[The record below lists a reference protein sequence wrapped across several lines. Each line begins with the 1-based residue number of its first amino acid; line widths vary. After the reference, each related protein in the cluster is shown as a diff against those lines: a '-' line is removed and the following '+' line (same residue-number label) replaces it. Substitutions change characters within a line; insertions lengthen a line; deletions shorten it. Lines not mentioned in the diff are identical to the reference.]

1 MTMYIHILFILH
13 VFLRIKEN
21 NFFFFFLI
29 RKEENVEM
37 MVMMCEMRETI
48 IKNFKKWIF

>member
-1 MTMYIHILFILH
+1 MTMYIHILFILY

-21 NFFFFFLI
+21 IFFLFFI